1 MSAETSVVIEP
12 EGEIDLHS
20 SAMVREQL
28 EPLIASERGVI
39 VVDLSRVN
47 YIDSSGLALFIE
59 VMQRVQNYG
68 GRFALCGLRDNVRH
82 IMEIARLDQVFQ
94 LFPDS
99 AAALAPG
106 GIAANG

>member
-1 MSAETSVVIEP
+1 MTAEPSIVIQP

-28 EPLIASERGVI
+28 EPLITSERACIVI
-39 VVDLSRVN
+39 DLSRVS

-59 VMQRVQNYG
+59 AMQRVQNYG
-68 GRFALCGLRDNVRH
+68 GRFALSGLRENVRH
-82 IMEIARLDQVFQ
+82 IMEISRLDQVFQ

-99 AAALAPG
+99 AAALAG
-106 GIAANG
+106 CGTAANG